1 MKYNRTKMSVT
12 LIILVVLYMVIRHY
26 LLTGLLHLSGVPLM
40 VINVLFIIA
49 ALYVA
54 QAVAKDGPK
63 EEENGEDSRKD

>member
-54 QAVAKDGPK
+54 QAVAKEGPK

>member
-54 QAVAKDGPK
+54 QAVAKEGPK
-63 EEENGEDSRKD
+63 EEENGEDSRDA

>member
-40 VINVLFIIA
+40 VINVLFIMA

-54 QAVAKDGPK
+54 QAVAKEGLK
-63 EEENGEDSRKD
+63 EEENGEDSRKG

>member
-12 LIILVVLYMVIRHY
+12 LIVLVVLYMVIRHY

-54 QAVAKDGPK
+54 QAVSKEGPK
-63 EEENGEDSRKD
+63 EEDGEDSHDA

>member
-12 LIILVVLYMVIRHY
+12 LIILVVLYMLIRHY

-54 QAVAKDGPK
+54 QAVAKEGPK

>member
-54 QAVAKDGPK
+54 QAVAKEGPK
-63 EEENGEDSRKD
+63 EEENGEDSRKG